1 MAKRRPAPQITV
13 ASAPQVLSPKR
24 FCQTSL
30 VTAGI
35 ANHQLVTGAPVQQQV
50 FDTQTLLRNQ
60 AAAAAAGIIQP
71 ITANHHH
78 HHAALQ
84 QQIAAVIANN
94 NKNSLP
100 FLHQQPPQVQIQHTS
115 SGLVH
120 SVTPILTTTAS
131 SINNNNNHTIL
142 NNNNTPTN
150 NITTSNQNELNIA
163 VSSHNSQSALNH
175 INAQQQG
182 SPIDNSE
189 SVTTSNNNN
198 NNNGNNTNDAQQQGG
213 NINTPSNNTNN
224 NNNMDNPMGQMT
236 PIAPLTLSQSMD
248 SVNTNSNEEEVSAAY
263 LFIRNKKKLLSALNL
278 EFNVCVKKTEQNRK

>member
-50 FDTQTLLRNQ
+50 VGAPHKLPTTVFDTQTLLRSQ

-71 ITANHHH
+71 ITANHH

-131 SINNNNNHTIL
+131 PTNNNNHTIL
-142 NNNNTPTN
+142 NNNNNNNNTTTN
-150 NITTSNQNELNIA
+150 NITSTQNELNIA
-163 VSSHNSQSALNH
+163 VSSHNNSQSTLNH
-175 INAQQQG
+175 INAQQG

-189 SVTTSNNNN
+189 SNSNNNN
-198 NNNGNNTNDAQQQGG
+198 NNQQTNDAPQQQGA
-213 NINTPSNNTNN
+213 NINTPTNNNNN

-248 SVNTNSNEEEVSAAY
+248 SVNTNSNEEEVS
-263 LFIRNKKKLLSALNL
+263 KVLL
-278 EFNVCVKKTEQNRK
+278 

>member
-50 FDTQTLLRNQ
+50 FDTQTLLRSQ

-71 ITANHHH
+71 ITANHHHH

-100 FLHQQPPQVQIQHTS
+100 FLHQQPPQVQLQHTS
-115 SGLVH
+115 NALVH

-131 SINNNNNHTIL
+131 SINNNHTIL
-142 NNNNTPTN
+142 NNNNN
-150 NITTSNQNELNIA
+150 NTTSNQNELNIA
-163 VSSHNSQSALNH
+163 VSSNISQSTQNH

-182 SPIDNSE
+182 SPIDNAE
-189 SVTTSNNNN
+189 SVTNSNNNIN
-198 NNNGNNTNDAQQQGG
+198 NDAQQQGG
-213 NINTPSNNTNN
+213 NLNTPSNNSN

-248 SVNTNSNEEEVSAAY
+248 SVNTNSNEEEVSVTY
-263 LFIRNKKKLLSALNL
+263 FQLNI
-278 EFNVCVKKTEQNRK
+278 